1 LVGGDSSISYQQY
14 TLVGGDSSIFY
25 QQKSMVGG
33 DSLIFYQQY
42 TFVGGDPV
50 KNPLTVCP
58 CVPCLLP
65 QQVKLQEQT
74 AGHTGIVYQGVT
86 SRLVQV
92 SLQF

>member
-1 LVGGDSSISYQQY
+1 MWTLSHVLFVLAEIYLPRKHSS
-14 TLVGGDSSIFY
+14 
-25 QQKSMVGG
+25 
-33 DSLIFYQQY
+33 IFYQQY

-50 KNPLTVCP
+50 KFPLTVCP

-86 SRLVQV
+86 SRLVQA